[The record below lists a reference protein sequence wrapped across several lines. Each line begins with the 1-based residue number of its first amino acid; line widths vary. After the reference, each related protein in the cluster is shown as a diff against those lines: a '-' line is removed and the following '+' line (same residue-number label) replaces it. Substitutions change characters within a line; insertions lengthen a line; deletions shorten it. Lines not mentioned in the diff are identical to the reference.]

1 MQAEQSRVER
11 RREEAKQA
19 CQVANERRANA
30 RAVDLHTF
38 DKKRKGP
45 TYSTAQVPG
54 EAEAEAGGQ
63 GRRRGGLAVTVAE
76 AVVKCNAAG
85 GAAAA
90 IGHKKSIKRRKSSE
104 QQQQYE
110 NEAGLTHA

>member
-19 CQVANERRANA
+19 CQVANERRTLA

-45 TYSTAQVPG
+45 TYSTAQVPW
-54 EAEAEAGGQ
+54 EAEAGGRCGR
-63 GRRRGGLAVTVAE
+63 GRRQMQCGRAPRL
-76 AVVKCNAAG
+76 
-85 GAAAA
+85 
-90 IGHKKSIKRRKSSE
+90 IIKSP
-104 QQQQYE
+104 
-110 NEAGLTHA
+110 